1 MKILHVYKDFDPPIR
16 GGIERHVALMCRY
29 QRQWADVEGLICSRT
44 WRTRRIVRDG
54 TRLTEVGEWGRF
66 QSAPLSPMFPF
77 YLKIRRA
84 DVVVI
89 HVPNPTAE
97 VSWLTMRP
105 SGRLVVRYHSDV
117 IRQASAMKVY
127 GPFLRRFLSRADL
140 VIPTSEPYVL
150 TSPMLRQID
159 PGKIRV
165 VPLGII
171 PEEFQQPNAARVQQL
186 RAQYGGKSGRYVLFS
201 GIHRY
206 YKGLEYLIQAAANI
220 DAPVVVA
227 GDGPEHERI
236 RQLARDLQV
245 SVHFPGPLSH
255 DDLVDHL
262 HGCDVFLFPSVER
275 SEAFGISMLEAQ
287 VCCKPVVATRLGTG
301 VEYVNLDGQTGLNV
315 PPRDPVAFARA
326 VNGLLADEAAR
337 ARMGAFARDRVM
349 REFTAEST
357 ARREF
362 MLYQEILG

>member
-29 QRQWADVEGLICSRT
+29 QRQWAEVEALMCSRT
-44 WRTRRIVRDG
+44 WRTRRITREG
-54 TRLTEVGEWGRF
+54 TQLTEVGEWGRF
-66 QSAPLSPMFPF
+66 QSAPISPMFPV
-77 YLKIRRA
+77 YLKMRRA

-97 VSWLTMRP
+97 LSWLMTRP
-105 SGRLVVRYHSDV
+105 SGKLAVRYHSDV
-117 IRQASAMKVY
+117 VRQASAMKIY
-127 GPFLRRFLSRADL
+127 GPFLKHFLTRADV
-140 VIPTSEPYVL
+140 VIPTSEPYAR
-150 TSPMLRQID
+150 TSPMLGQID
-159 PGKIRV
+159 PAKIRV

-171 PEEFQQPNAARVQQL
+171 AEEFQRPDMARVAQL
-186 RAQYGGKSGRYVLFS
+186 RAEYGGESGRYVLFS

-206 YKGLEYLIQAAANI
+206 YKGLDCLIQAADRI

-236 RQLARDLQV
+236 RRLARDLRI

-255 DDLVDHL
+255 DDLVDHF
-262 HGCDVFLFPSVER
+262 HGCEVFLFPSVER

-287 VCCKPVVATRLGTG
+287 VCGKPVVATQLGTG
-301 VEYVNLDGQTGLNV
+301 VEYVNLDGLTGHNV
-315 PPRDPVAFARA
+315 PPRDPVAFANA
-326 VNGLLADEAAR
+326 VNRLLADDAAR
-337 ARMGAFARDRVM
+337 TQMGSYARERVM

-357 ARREF
+357 ARQEF